1 MNCPP
6 NYYAPSPGSVHVN
19 HVLLALFLTKELHI
33 AQDAMMVNIFSIIY
47 AILVVQDIILNLDQ
61 LNALYVQ
68 QEHFLK
74 EVLIHVHFAQ
84 LEDIQREE
92 LINVVFVL
100 QVLILIEVQVLVQ
113 NAMLDIILGEKL
125 LDA

>member
-1 MNCPP
+1 MPLLLE
-6 NYYAPSPGSVHVN
+6 VLHVN

-33 AQDAMMVNIFSIIY
+33 AQDAMVVNIFSIIY

-74 EVLIHVHFAQ
+74 EVLIHVHFVQ